1 MSAPTT
7 DPLIGRQV
15 RDLRIL
21 ELIGR
26 GGMGAVYRAEHV
38 LLRELRAVKVIRKES
53 FQVPDAIERFSR
65 EARIAVRL
73 RHPNLV
79 LVHDFFI
86 EDGDHFLVM
95 EYVAGDSLGKRI
107 RTGGPLDAVSACEIA
122 IRCCAG
128 LAHAHEMGI
137 VHRDLSPENILL
149 TPTSRGFE
157 PRIIDF
163 GIARAAFAQVD
174 SGGTESDVTLTR
186 IGGFVGKPR
195 YASPEQAGRLR
206 RGEKIDAR
214 SDVYTFGL
222 ILYEMVTADLPF
234 HSDSEIGY
242 LSLHYSSLPER
253 PTVLRP
259 ELGIPLSLE
268 RVILRCLEKDRDR
281 RYSSAADLGHALEA
295 VLAEIRAGGPRP
307 GDTQPLPVA
316 GAPPVRPALPAD
328 ELEYDEVEA
337 PDEGG
342 GSRAVPFLV
351 AGIVIV
357 CVALAA
363 LGWVLWRGEES
374 PEVAAT
380 APPIVQPAPAPPAL
394 PRPAPQ
400 PEATPPAA
408 PAQPAPAPSPPPA
421 PEAAKPA
428 PAREPTA
435 TAGPAL
441 APVPAPAAAPAAS
454 PTPAVAPAPAPAA
467 ELAKPAPT
475 PSPTPKPAPAP
486 VTPAPKP
493 AAKPPPAPKPAP
505 APPPPVV
512 ASVAPLSAA
521 GNERYTMVNL
531 HPDGSKLSTVNYQR
545 GSLIPL
551 CTKVRVDDQ
560 SGKAM
565 RFTTL
570 DDGHEYVYVHHGS
583 NRDFGENLA
592 KVFGTTC
599 ARDRANGLS
608 ALDRQGIREGKALI
622 GMSKD
627 GVILAIGYPPEHK
640 TPSLD
645 GDAWRYWTSRFG
657 QMVVNFQNGHV
668 VSIDE

>member
-15 RDLRIL
+15 RDLLIL

-79 LVHDFFI
+79 LVHDFFL

-107 RTGGPLDAVSACEIA
+107 RTSGPLDAETACKLA

-149 TPTSRGFE
+149 TPTSRGLE

-174 SGGTESDVTLTR
+174 SGGTEADVTLTR

-214 SDVYTFGL
+214 SDIYTFGL

-242 LSLHYSSLPER
+242 LSLHHSSLPER

-268 RVILRCLEKDRDR
+268 RVILCCLEKDRDH
-281 RYSSAADLGHALEA
+281 RYSSAADLAQALEA
-295 VLAEIRAGGPRP
+295 VLAELRSGGSQAGYA
-307 GDTQPLPVA
+307 QPFGA
-316 GAPPVRPALPAD
+316 SDAPPVRPGSPDDDQDYRDDPDYED
-328 ELEYDEVEA
+328 E
-337 PDEGG
+337 
-342 GSRAVPFLV
+342 SRGRGMVPFLV
-351 AGIVIV
+351 AGIVLL
-357 CVALAA
+357 CAALAA
-363 LGWVLWRGEES
+363 LGWVQWRGEAPS
-374 PEVAAT
+374 EVAAT
-380 APPIVQPAPAPPAL
+380 APAIAEPAPIAPPL
-394 PRPAPQ
+394 PEPSPL
-400 PEATPPAA
+400 PEATPLPALIREA
-408 PAQPAPAPSPPPA
+408 PVPVPTPVPLPAPTPVPPPVPA
-421 PEAAKPA
+421 PEAKAAPVAKPT
-428 PAREPTA
+428 PK
-435 TAGPAL
+435 
-441 APVPAPAAAPAAS
+441 PV
-454 PTPAVAPAPAPAA
+454 
-467 ELAKPAPT
+467 AKPAPT
-475 PSPTPKPAPAP
+475 PEPA
-486 VTPAPKP
+486 
-493 AAKPPPAPKPAP
+493 
-505 APPPPVV
+505 PPPVV
-512 ASVAPLSAA
+512 ASVAPLAAA
-521 GNERYTMVNL
+521 GNERFTLVNL

-545 GSLIPL
+545 GGLIPL
-551 CTKVRVDDQ
+551 CTKVRIDDQ
-560 SGKAM
+560 SRKAM

-570 DDGHEYVYVHHGS
+570 EDGREYVYVRHGS
-583 NRDFGENLA
+583 NSDFEGHLA

-599 ARDRANGLS
+599 ARDRESGL
-608 ALDRQGIREGKALI
+608 AAIDRQGIREGKALV
-622 GMSKD
+622 GMTKD
-627 GVILAIGYPPEHK
+627 GVVLAIGYPPEHK

-645 GDAWRYWTSRFG
+645 GDAWRYWTTRFG
-657 QMVVNFQNGHV
+657 QMVVTFENGHV
-668 VSIDE
+668 VGIGE

>member
-107 RTGGPLDAVSACEIA
+107 RTGGPLDAVTACEIA

-137 VHRDLSPENILL
+137 VHRDLSPENVLL
-149 TPTSRGFE
+149 TPTSRGLE

-268 RVILRCLEKDRDR
+268 RVILCCLEKDRDR
-281 RYSSAADLGHALEA
+281 RYASAADLGRALEA
-295 VLAEIRAGGPRP
+295 VLAETLSGGPRP
-307 GDTQPLPVA
+307 GDTQPLAVA

-328 ELEYDEVEA
+328 ELEYDDA
-337 PDEGG
+337 DERP
-342 GSRAVPFLV
+342 GSQVVPFLV
-351 AGIVIV
+351 AGIVVV

-363 LGWVLWRGEES
+363 LGWVLWRAEES

-380 APPIVQPAPAPPAL
+380 APAILQPAPL
-394 PRPAPQ
+394 
-400 PEATPPAA
+400 PPAA
-408 PAQPAPAPSPPPA
+408 PSLAPAPEAPPPSVPLPPAPEAPPPSVPTPPA
-421 PEAAKPA
+421 PEAAP
-428 PAREPTA
+428 
-435 TAGPAL
+435 G
-441 APVPAPAAAPAAS
+441 PVPAPTS
-454 PTPAVAPAPAPAA
+454 PPKPVPAPVSPAPKPV
-467 ELAKPAPT
+467 AKPAPE
-475 PSPTPKPAPAP
+475 PAPE
-486 VTPAPKP
+486 
-493 AAKPPPAPKPAP
+493 PKPAP
-505 APPPPVV
+505 APPPVV
-512 ASVAPLSAA
+512 ASVPPLSAA

-531 HPDGSKLSTVNYQR
+531 HPDGGKLSTVNYQR

-551 CTKVRVDDQ
+551 CTRVRIDDQ

-599 ARDRANGLS
+599 VRDRASGLS

-668 VSIDE
+668 VSIDQ